1 MKLSTRLLLPLVGA
15 VMAVMTVF
23 AVWAQRQREAT
34 MVAEA
39 RRETEAYATAL
50 GLALEGAFRDPQLA
64 QVQELID
71 RLSRER
77 TIYAILVYD
86 LDGTARFTS
95 ESLQRNDAAAAP
107 IVADVL
113 ETGVATSFER
123 VIDDQDVFSVLKA
136 FRGVG
141 GKVAGALEVTQPLS
155 YVQAEMA
162 RTRQRF
168 LLNTLVLLA
177 AVAGLTWWLV
187 GRLVSRP
194 LARFS
199 RAAQVLGGGDLSYR
213 VDEAVSSGELAEVA
227 RRLNQMA
234 DHLETARGDLL
245 AESEERLTLERRL
258 QTSERM
264 AAVGNL
270 AARVGHEIAAPLQVI
285 RGRADLLLR
294 SDKGQEDRVRQLKII
309 VDQIDR
315 ITLIVRNLLSFARRP
330 LPKVRPLE
338 LNALLES
345 VSEFLDPEAN
355 RAGIKLRRD
364 GRTPQWALGDPD
376 LLYQVFINLIL
387 NAIQAM
393 ETHGGRHEL
402 SITVE
407 PAAGTPADP
416 LAVLVVTLD
425 DTGPGIGEDDL
436 PHIFE
441 PFFTTKSGAA
451 GTGLGLAVA
460 RSAMEE
466 MGGTIRA
473 ENRWTGPDGE
483 TGGESRILGARF
495 IVNLPALAQGEGH
508 LG

>member
-86 LDGTARFTS
+86 LDGTVRFTS
-95 ESLQRNDAAAAP
+95 ESLQRNDAAAAT

-136 FRGVG
+136 FHGVG
-141 GKVAGALEVTQPLS
+141 GEVAGALEVTQPLS

-168 LLNTLVLLA
+168 LLNTLALLA

-199 RAAQVLGGGDLSYR
+199 QAAQVLGGGDLSYR

-245 AESEERLTLERRL
+245 AESEERLALERRL

-294 SDKGQEDRVRQLKII
+294 SDKGQEDRVRQLRII

-330 LPKVRPLE
+330 LPKVRPLD

-355 RAGIKLRRD
+355 RAGIQLRRE
-364 GRTPQWALGDPD
+364 GRTPQWAVGDPD

-393 ETHGGRHEL
+393 ETHGGRREL
-402 SITVE
+402 SIAVE
-407 PAAGTPADP
+407 AVAGTPSGSPGGSGGDVGRHRPGYRGGRPPSDLRA
-416 LAVLVVTLD
+416 LLHHQERRRRNGS
-425 DTGPGIGEDDL
+425 GPGGSPKCHGRDGRD
-436 PHIFE
+436 H
-441 PFFTTKSGAA
+441 SG
-451 GTGLGLAVA
+451 
-460 RSAMEE
+460 
-466 MGGTIRA
+466 
-473 ENRWTGPDGE
+473 
-483 TGGESRILGARF
+483 
-495 IVNLPALAQGEGH
+495 
-508 LG
+508 